1 MDPHMTEANLP
12 VRNESPKADSAIIE
26 FLEIIKVLHRR
37 VWWVVLPV
45 ILLTSLA
52 VAYISLATTKY
63 TASMRLLVEGD
74 SGPVIDL
81 NKQETPV
88 VEVNSLVFDQIQV
101 LNSRDLAQRVVETL
115 DLERD
120 PEFNEELSP
129 KSCSLSSRLHCR
141 VWLVRLAIGRFAR
154 VLNSLIQGDDQDA
167 ISEDQKKLI
176 KREEIISAFLKGMSV
191 ERVEKSRA
199 IDVSFTSESSLT
211 AWRVAN
217 ALGDAYLSWRTNE
230 SFEHARKAGS
240 WLEERTQKLRERA
253 EKAERAVQ
261 EYRERNGLLEG
272 ERVTLIAEQ
281 ISRLNAGVVDASINR
296 KNAEADLVQ
305 VKRLLASSSDITS
318 ASQVMQSD
326 VYKTLREEVL
336 ALEREEAEL
345 GKEFGPMHPQLQQ
358 LRAKKA
364 RLWRD
369 MNDEVRKVVQS
380 LENQAAAA
388 RGREQ
393 LLDGNL
399 RDLKAQLASANYKS
413 AELNALE
420 REAEASRVL
429 LERVVTGSM
438 EKAAEQDPGAQS
450 PAARILSIA
459 TIPIEPSWPPKLL
472 LLVLTLFGSAVLGV
486 LLALAVDM
494 MDATYRT
501 AEQIERALRVPVLS
515 YIPAMSKA
523 GTGEDFASLAL
534 RNPSS
539 AFAEAVRTILT
550 RLLLTNLGRPA
561 KIIAVVSSEPE
572 EGKSTLALAIA
583 KLESR
588 VGRKVLLIDAD
599 IRRSRTAQ
607 VLRVRSEPGLLD
619 ILSGSVRPEQAIQAE
634 PQSGLHVIVSGDYKK
649 HVNYSDFVVSDAS
662 PLRELLYQL
671 GDDYDA
677 IFVDTPPML
686 ALVEANILAT
696 VADTSILIVAWGK
709 TMRKTVDATVK
720 IMRSSGAGIGG
731 VILNLV
737 DPRKLE
743 GYYAEEAAYCTG
755 RYQRYYDLAGEAGF
769 AAASWKAITSASL
782 PLGWK
787 RRLAAAVQKL
797 AGMRRAIGP
806 RSMEGVAKN
815 LGRHFHVAVGSRGG
829 TGSKSLSMMLAAVLI
844 TTTASLLLA
853 LFLSRGPQSPTEASD
868 AASAL
873 NEASESTEQTPADR
887 PNALAEMRASRTG
900 VEAAPPSGG
909 AAQNTVPPT
918 VVVGIPGYAG
928 RHASAAPSDAPE
940 TMRGELERVGRPLPH
955 PMARPASVRSSVHAP
970 ARQRR

>member
-12 VRNESPKADSAIIE
+12 VRNESPKADSALIE
-26 FLEIIKVLHRR
+26 LLEIIKVLHRR
-37 VWWVVLPV
+37 LWWVVLSV

-52 VAYISLATTKY
+52 GVYISLATTKY
-63 TASMRLLVEGD
+63 TASMQLLVEGD
-74 SGPVIDL
+74 SGPAINL
-81 NKQETPV
+81 NKEGTPV
-88 VEVNSLVFDQIQV
+88 VEANSLVFDQIQV
-101 LNSRDLAQRVVETL
+101 LQSVDLVQRVVETL
-115 DLERD
+115 NLERD
-120 PEFNEELSP
+120 PEFNEELVP
-129 KSCSLSSRLHCR
+129 KSD
-141 VWLVRLAIGRFAR
+141 VRLAIERFVRA
-154 VLNSLIQGDDQDA
+154 LKSLIQSGYGQDA
-167 ISEDQKKLI
+167 ISEDQKELI
-176 KREEIISAFLKGMSV
+176 KREEIISAFLKGLSV

-199 IDVSFTSESSLT
+199 INVSFTSESPLT
-211 AWRVAN
+211 AWRAAN
-217 ALGDAYLSWRTNE
+217 TLGDAYLSWRTSE
-230 SFEHARKAGS
+230 RFEDARKAGS
-240 WLEERTQKLRERA
+240 WLEERAQKLRERI
-253 EKAERAVQ
+253 EKAEMAIQ

-281 ISRLNAGVVDASINR
+281 ISRLNAGLVDASIER
-296 KNAEADLVQ
+296 KKAEADLAQ

-326 VYKTLREEVL
+326 VYKTLREEAL

-369 MNDEVRKVVQS
+369 MNDEVRRVVQS

-420 REAEASRVL
+420 REAEVSRAL

-450 PAARILSIA
+450 PAARILSVA
-459 TIPIEPSWPPKLL
+459 TIPIEPSQPRKLL
-472 LLVLTLFGSAVLGV
+472 LLVLTLFGSTVLGV

-523 GTGEDFASLAL
+523 GTGEDVASLAL

-550 RLLLTNLGRPA
+550 RLLLTNLDRPA
-561 KIIAVVSSEPE
+561 KTIALVSSEPE

-583 KLESR
+583 RLESR

-662 PLRELLYQL
+662 PLRELLCQL
-671 GDDYDA
+671 GRDYDA
-677 IFVDTPPML
+677 IFVDTPPTL
-686 ALVEANILAT
+686 ALVDAQILAT
-696 VADTSILIVAWGK
+696 VVDTSILIVAWGK
-709 TMRKTVDATVK
+709 TLRKTVAATVS
-720 IMRSSGAGIGG
+720 IMRSSGAVIGG
-731 VILNLV
+731 VILNMV
-737 DPRKLE
+737 DRRKLE

-755 RYQRYYDLAGEAGF
+755 RYQRYYGLAGDASVAG
-769 AAASWKAITSASL
+769 ASWKKAIASASL
-782 PLGWK
+782 PRGWE
-787 RRLAAAVQKL
+787 RRLTAAAQKL
-797 AGMRRAIGP
+797 AGMSRAIGP
-806 RSMEGVAKN
+806 RSMRGVAEN
-815 LGRHFHVAVGSRGG
+815 LGRRSHGAV
-829 TGSKSLSMMLAAVLI
+829 SKSLSVMLASLLI
-844 TTTASLLLA
+844 TTAASLLLA
-853 LFLSRGPQSPTEASD
+853 LFLLRGPQSRTEASD
-868 AASAL
+868 AASVL
-873 NEASESTEQTPADR
+873 NKAAESTEQTPADR
-887 PNALAEMRASRTG
+887 PNALTEMRASRTSG
-900 VEAAPPSGG
+900 EAPPSGR
-909 AAQNTVPPT
+909 AVQDTVPQAA
-918 VVVGIPGYAG
+918 VVGIPGYAG
-928 RHASAAPSDAPE
+928 GRHASASPSAAPE
-940 TMRGELERVGRPLPH
+940 TMPDELEKVGRRLPR
-955 PMARPASVRSSVHAP
+955 PVARPASVRSSVLAP
-970 ARQRR
+970 ARLPRAMP